1 MLSFAASDNAQNVL
15 ENIRRKVAEQLT
27 KSANYACVETLDRSY
42 LRSTRPGSLVCGAED
57 PVDLQE
63 VMHDRLRLNLAVS
76 DGAEIFSWHGENK
89 FTSSDIDKIVR
100 GGPIS
105 SGSFVGF
112 LRNIFFVRGVAFKYR
127 GEGTEHGRTVER
139 FDYAVATP
147 VSHFRVE
154 GAKNKYATVAFHGSF
169 SSDPSTFD
177 IVRLKVTAGRIPFGL
192 NICAT
197 DSEVYYQIALISGR
211 PTLIPRNYELK
222 IDDSTHLHTV
232 SKGEYV
238 DCHEFRAES
247 KLRFDS
253 PQYRNQT
260 LQPAVP
266 DPWLPGGLDL
276 QVELTTPVDGKTMFT
291 GDAIAGV
298 LTSPVRNGQ
307 GKLLLQ
313 ANATVHGV
321 ITQLQTF
328 YVPEPHS
335 ALRIQINS
343 ARFGNDSYRLRAFH
357 RLSEKERRA
366 TLSVFGGVL
375 TDEAKTEIEQGTI
388 FVHSSRLRFDRLRGD
403 WRTDAPPEGE
413 QRDP

>member
-1 MLSFAASDNAQNVL
+1 V
-15 ENIRRKVAEQLT
+15 RHKVAEQLT

-42 LRSTRPGSLVCGAED
+42 LKSTRPGSLVCGAED

-89 FTSSDIDKIVR
+89 FTSSDIDKIVK

-127 GEGTEHGRTVER
+127 GKGTEHGKTVER

-154 GAKNKYATVAFHGSF
+154 GAKNTYATVPFHGSF
-169 SSDPSTFD
+169 SSDAITFD

-197 DSEVYYQIALISGR
+197 DSEVYYQIANISGR
-211 PTLIPRNYELK
+211 PTLIPRTYELH
-222 IDDSTHLHTV
+222 IDDNTHLHTV
-232 SKGEYV
+232 SKGEYAE
-238 DCHEFRAES
+238 CHEFRAES

-253 PQYRNQT
+253 PQDRNQT
-260 LQPAVP
+260 LQQTTP
-266 DPWLPGGLDL
+266 DPWLPSGLDL
-276 QVELTTPVDGKTMFT
+276 IIELTTPIDGKRMFT
-291 GDAIAGV
+291 GDAVEGLVI
-298 LTSPVRNGQ
+298 SPLRSVQ
-307 GKLLLQ
+307 GKLLLPP
-313 ANATVHGV
+313 NATVHGV

-335 ALRIQINS
+335 SLRIQINS
-343 ARFGNDSYRLRAFH
+343 ARY
-357 RLSEKERRA
+357 
-366 TLSVFGGVL
+366 
-375 TDEAKTEIEQGTI
+375 
-388 FVHSSRLRFDRLRGD
+388 SS
-403 WRTDAPPEGE
+403 TQIA
-413 QRDP
+413 